1 MIKSS
6 LLRLFVCLCLF
17 FVWEIKSIPNNSGQI
32 ENWTF
37 DDFLDSKVQQ
47 NKKKLMGQMPLEI
60 PASSTSPNTR
70 KGDVKAVSFPSPLC
84 VLALFMGEFV

>member
-1 MIKSS
+1 M
-6 LLRLFVCLCLF
+6 FVCVF
-17 FVWEIKSIPNNSGQI
+17 FSYGRSNLSRITQGKLRIGSLMI
-32 ENWTF
+32 
-37 DDFLDSKVQQ
+37 FLDSKVQQ